1 MKDKQIKPLSKRI
14 REYRTSYVMLAPF
27 ALLFTVFTVIPVFAS
42 VILSFTNFNMV
53 QTPHFAGLDNYARLF
68 LEDEEFLISLKNT
81 IIFAFMTG
89 PVGYILSF
97 VFAWC
102 INEFNPKLRSILTL
116 IFYAPSLAGNVY
128 VVWTYIFSGDQYGL
142 INSYL
147 MSWGF
152 MGEPI
157 QWLTDP
163 KYTMAVCI
171 IVVIWLSMGTG
182 FLSFVAG
189 LQNLDRQYFEAA
201 ALDGIRNRWQ
211 ELRHVTLPQM
221 GPQLLF
227 GAVMTISSAFAVGY
241 QNAALTGN
249 PSTDYST
256 HTLLLH
262 MLDFGGTTRYEMGYA
277 CTVAVFLFALML
289 LSWMA
294 INKLLRR
301 LSGD

>member
-1 MKDKQIKPLSKRI
+1 MRDKQIKPLSKRI

-53 QTPHFAGLDNYARLF
+53 QTPTFAGLDNYARLF

-163 KYTMAVCI
+163 QYTMAVCI

>member
-1 MKDKQIKPLSKRI
+1 MKSQSRGIWLRQV
-14 REYRTSYVMLAPF
+14 RAHRTSYLMLLPF
-27 ALLFTVFTVIPVFAS
+27 ALLFLIFTVVPVCAS
-42 VILSFTNFNMV
+42 VVLSFTNFNMV
-53 QTPHFAGLDNYARLF
+53 QAPVFTGFDNYSRLF
-68 LEDEEFLISLKNT
+68 LDDEEFLIALKNT

-89 PVGYILSF
+89 PLGYVLSF

-102 INEFNPKLRSILTL
+102 INEFPAKLRALLTL

-128 VVWTYIFSGDQYGL
+128 YVWTYIFSGDRYGL

-147 MSWGF
+147 ISWGF
-152 MGEPI
+152 LHEPI
-157 QWLTDP
+157 QWLTDTQ
-163 KYTMAVCI
+163 YTMGVCI
-171 IVVIWLSMGTG
+171 IVVVWLSMGTG

-189 LQNLDRQYFEAA
+189 LQNLDRQYYEAA

-227 GAVMTISSAFAVGY
+227 GAVMAISGAFAVGY
-241 QNAALTGN
+241 QCSALTGF

-262 MLDFGGTTRYEMGYA
+262 MLDFGTVRYEMGYA

-289 LSWMA
+289 LSWMV
-294 INKLLRR
+294 IQKLLRR
-301 LSGD
+301 INGD